1 MPVINSGAGKDV
13 LFLHG
18 YLSNKESF
26 YYQIKF
32 LSQYFRVTAPDIIG
46 FGGAARLDKAYSLD
60 DYCAWLERFIKEA
73 GIEKPHII
81 AHSFGARM
89 ALKYLSANPEA
100 AEKLVITGGA
110 GLVKPR
116 SKEYI
121 RKVKAYRRVK
131 RFFPKFAE
139 KHFGSAEYRT
149 LSPVMRESYK
159 KIVNEDLK
167 SCAEKIQNQT
177 LLIYGDKDTT
187 TPWNEEGKTFNSL
200 IKGSRLEIIEGGH
213 FCFSESAEAFN
224 KLIYE
229 FLI

>member
-1 MPVINSGAGKDV
+1 M

-46 FGGAARLDKAYSLD
+46 FGGAARLDNAYSLD
-60 DYCAWLERFIKEA
+60 DYCDWLERFIKQA
-73 GIEKPHII
+73 RLEKPHII

-89 ALKYLSANPEA
+89 AIKHLSANPEA

-139 KHFGSAEYRT
+139 KHFGSAEYKT

-200 IKGSRLEIIEGGH
+200 INGSRLEIIEGGH